1 MESIAQREAL
11 HVLVIED
18 SPGDIRLIEQMLAN
32 DWPHH
37 YALQQASRLTTGLAA
52 LASESFDV
60 ILLDLSLPD
69 SRGLDTFVAVQQK
82 VPQLPIIVLTGY
94 DDETLALQALERG
107 AQDYLIKGE
116 VNSAL
121 LSRALRY
128 AMGRKQAEND
138 LRESEARYRKLVEQ
152 AGDAI
157 FLVDERGRIVNVNQ
171 RACRMFGY
179 SYQQLLG
186 MELAELRTA
195 EIVGT
200 QTGFQPLKTGQ
211 VPFEDLYTGQ
221 GGRLVAVEVTASTAS
236 DLHNGDYLYIVRD
249 VTTRKEAERA
259 LYRRNRELALLNR
272 VIGATVNQVE
282 STVILQDVCTE
293 IALFFQTPWVLAV
306 RVDLP
311 AAQMTVVAEESPRA
325 GAAVLGLSFP
335 ISEGGV
341 FERLLAE
348 NEPVHIRE
356 TEARRLDPLCE
367 RLRDQGVL
375 SLLVIP
381 ISLGGRMMSAI
392 CVGMREPQNFTEND
406 LTLLQSAASAA
417 GRALEA
423 AELHQA
429 LQRHAEALE
438 EIVAERTHELEDAL
452 LRARA
457 ADEAKSQF
465 LTNVSHE
472 LRTPLTNI
480 KLYVD
485 LLERGMSNKRTA
497 YLATVHREVDR
508 LQALIQDLLNIS
520 RLDLGQIQPQLRT
533 LDVNELLATLV
544 SDRHKLFAEHDLRLK
559 MRTEALPL
567 IEADPNLL
575 EQVISNLLTNALN
588 YTAAGGTVQVS
599 THAAPHNGRAGIAIQ
614 IEDTG
619 PGISPQDRTHLFERF
634 YRGEASRALGV
645 PGTGL
650 GLAISKEIIEL
661 HQGAITL
668 TSEVGT
674 GSTFT
679 IWLPEPSPPGSSP
692 ASGRGLEDEM
702 NWRPREPTE

>member
-1 MESIAQREAL
+1 MESIAEREAL

-18 SPGDIRLIEQMLAN
+18 SPGDVRLIEQMLAT

-37 YALQQASRLTTGLAA
+37 YALQQAARLTTGLDA
-52 LASESFDV
+52 LATESFDV

-69 SRGLDTFVAVQQK
+69 SRGLDTFLAVQREAS
-82 VPQLPIIVLTGY
+82 QLPIIVLTGY
-94 DDETLALQALERG
+94 DDETLALQALEQG

-128 AMGRKQAEND
+128 AMGRKQAENA

-157 FLVDERGRIVNVNQ
+157 FLVDDRGQIVNVNQ

-179 SYQQLLG
+179 DYQQLLG

-200 QTGFQPLKTGQ
+200 ETRPNPLQVGQ
-211 VPFEDLYTGQ
+211 EPFEDLYTDQ
-221 GGRLVAVEVTASTAS
+221 GGRLIAVEVTASTAS

-272 VIGATVNQVE
+272 VIWATVNQIE
-282 STVILQDVCTE
+282 PNLILQDVCGE
-293 IALFFQTPWVLAV
+293 IAHFFRAPWVLAA

-311 AAQMTVVAEESPRA
+311 EEELTIVAEESGSASPPI
-325 GAAVLGLSFP
+325 LDLSFP

-341 FERLLAE
+341 FDRLVKG
-348 NEPVHIRE
+348 NEPVYVRQTE
-356 TEARRLDPLCE
+356 TCGLGPLCE
-367 RLRDQGVL
+367 LMRDRGVL
-375 SLLVIP
+375 SLLVVP
-381 ISLGGRMMSAI
+381 ISLGGRVMSAI
-392 CVGMREPQNFTEND
+392 CVGMEEPHTFVEDD

-438 EIVAERTHELEDAL
+438 ETVAERTHELEDAL
-452 LRARA
+452 KRARA

-472 LRTPLTNI
+472 LRTPLTNV

-485 LLERGMSNKRTA
+485 LLERGMPSKRSA
-497 YLATVHREVDR
+497 YLATVHREVNR

-520 RLDLGQIQPQLRT
+520 RLDLGQIQPQMRS
-533 LDVNELLATLV
+533 LDVNELVTTLV
-544 SDRHKLFAEHDLRLK
+544 SDRRKLFAERQLELQV
-559 MRTEALPL
+559 RTEQLPL
-567 IEADPNLL
+567 IQADRNLL
-575 EQVISNLLTNALN
+575 EQVVSNLLTNALN
-588 YTAAGGTVQVS
+588 YTPSGGSVQVM
-599 THAAPHNGRAGIAIQ
+599 TKPAPSNGSDGITIHV
-614 IEDTG
+614 EDTG
-619 PGISPQDRTHLFERF
+619 PGIPAKERGHLFERF

-650 GLAISKEIIEL
+650 GLAISREIIEL
-661 HQGAITL
+661 HRGSITL
-668 TSEVGT
+668 VSEVGE

-679 IWLPEPSPPGSSP
+679 VWLPGP
-692 ASGRGLEDEM
+692 APETPE
-702 NWRPREPTE
+702 

>member
-1 MESIAQREAL
+1 MESIAEREAL
-11 HVLVIED
+11 RVLVIED
-18 SPGDIRLIEQMLAN
+18 SPGDVRLIEQMLAT

-37 YALQQASRLTTGLAA
+37 YALQQAARLTTGLDV
-52 LASESFDV
+52 LATESFDV

-69 SRGLDTFVAVQQK
+69 SRGLDTFLAVQREAS
-82 VPQLPIIVLTGY
+82 QLPIIVLTGY
-94 DDETLALQALERG
+94 DDETLALQALEQG

-128 AMGRKQAEND
+128 AMGRKQAENA

-157 FLVDERGRIVNVNQ
+157 FLVDDRGQIVNVNQ

-179 SYQQLLG
+179 DYQQLLG

-200 QTGFQPLKTGQ
+200 EKRLNPLQVGQ
-211 VPFEDLYTGQ
+211 EPFEDLYTDQ
-221 GGRLVAVEVTASTAS
+221 RGRLIAVEVTASTAS

-272 VIGATVNQVE
+272 VIWATVNQIE
-282 STVILQDVCTE
+282 PNIILQDVCGE
-293 IALFFQTPWVLAV
+293 IAHFFRAPWVLAA

-311 AAQMTVVAEESPRA
+311 EAELTIVAEESGSSSPP
-325 GAAVLGLSFP
+325 VLDLSFP

-341 FERLLAE
+341 FDRLVKG
-348 NEPVHIRE
+348 NEPVYVRQTE
-356 TEARRLDPLCE
+356 TCGLGPLCE
-367 RLRDQGVL
+367 LMRTRGVR
-375 SLLVIP
+375 SLLVVP
-381 ISLGGRMMSAI
+381 ISLGGRVMSAI
-392 CVGMREPQNFTEND
+392 CVGMEEPHTFVEDD
-406 LTLLQSAASAA
+406 LILLQSAASAA

-423 AELHQA
+423 AELHQT

-438 EIVAERTHELEDAL
+438 ETVAERTHELEDAL
-452 LRARA
+452 KRARA

-472 LRTPLTNI
+472 LRTPLTNV

-485 LLERGMSNKRTA
+485 LLERGMPSKRSA
-497 YLATVHREVDR
+497 YLATVHREVNR

-520 RLDLGQIQPQLRT
+520 RLDLGQIQPQMRS
-533 LDVNELLATLV
+533 LDVNELVTTLV
-544 SDRHKLFAEHDLRLK
+544 NDRRKLFAERQLELQVQ
-559 MRTEALPL
+559 TEPLPL
-567 IEADPNLL
+567 IQADRNLL
-575 EQVISNLLTNALN
+575 EQVVSNLLTNALN
-588 YTAAGGTVQVS
+588 YTISGGVVQVMTKPAPSNS
-599 THAAPHNGRAGIAIQ
+599 TDGIAIHV
-614 IEDTG
+614 EDTG
-619 PGISPQDRTHLFERF
+619 PGIPAKERGHLFERF

-650 GLAISKEIIEL
+650 GLAISREIIEL
-661 HQGAITL
+661 HQGSITL
-668 TSEVGT
+668 VSEVGE

-679 IWLPEPSPPGSSP
+679 VWLPGP
-692 ASGRGLEDEM
+692 APET
-702 NWRPREPTE
+702 PT